1 MIRPNSK
8 LLFLA
13 CLIVIFT
20 ASFAGADGFTLVSKD
35 QLKQEITNP
44 DVVVIDV
51 RTPSSWES
59 SQWKVQGARR
69 ESPPEANEW
78 MKKYPK
84 DKTIVL
90 YCA

>member
-20 ASFAGADGFTLVSKD
+20 ASLAGADGFTLVSKD
-35 QLKQEITNP
+35 QLKREITNP
-44 DVVVIDV
+44 DVAVIDV

-69 ESPPEANEW
+69 ELPSEANEW

-90 YCA
+90 YCS